1 MFGNVYQGK
10 KILITGHT
18 GFKGT
23 WLTFWLLQLGAK
35 VVGVSNKIPTKPS
48 MFEALGLK
56 KKIKNLTIDIR
67 NLNDLTKIISREKP
81 DYIFHLAAQ
90 AIVSNSF
97 KDPINTISSNIM
109 GTANL
114 LESLRIL
121 NNRCTVILIT
131 SDKVYDNVEQIWG
144 YKEYDK
150 MGGKD
155 IYSGSKGAAEL
166 IIKSYYHSFFK
177 LRKSKVCLAVARAG
191 NVIGGGD
198 WVVRRMRNVVG
209 ILTRL
214 LRG

>member
-48 MFEALGLK
+48 MFKVLGLK
-56 KKIKNLTIDIR
+56 KKIKHLTIDIR
-67 NLNDLTKIISREKP
+67 NLNDFTKIISREKP
-81 DYIFHLAAQ
+81 DFIFHLAAQ

-97 KDPINTISSNIM
+97 KDPINTISSNVM

-131 SDKVYDNVEQIWG
+131 SDKVYD
-144 YKEYDK
+144 
-150 MGGKD
+150 M
-155 IYSGSKGAAEL
+155 
-166 IIKSYYHSFFK
+166 
-177 LRKSKVCLAVARAG
+177 
-191 NVIGGGD
+191 
-198 WVVRRMRNVVG
+198 
-209 ILTRL
+209 
-214 LRG
+214 